1 MWKKTFLILEVFIY
15 FYKTHFLT
23 WNFLFGIAFFEMY
36 YVNVNFHTYMSKLK
50 NLRNL
55 MVKILNFNNKKM
67 FNLAPLHL
75 THVVKDENFDFMYGN
90 YILNGLDN
98 VL

>member
-1 MWKKTFLILEVFIY
+1 MV
-15 FYKTHFLT
+15 
-23 WNFLFGIAFFEMY
+23 
-36 YVNVNFHTYMSKLK
+36 K
-50 NLRNL
+50 NL
-55 MVKILNFNNKKM
+55 NFSNKKM

-90 YILNGLDN
+90 YLLNGLDN